1 VVVHLDLNTENAYF
15 HFVQATLTELQ
26 RHPRKVMRPLHSGK
40 SVVITEHGR
49 PIARI
54 IPEYETRTISMEEF
68 RSAIR
73 SGEISD
79 QAIVD
84 AVKESRE

>member
-1 VVVHLDLNTENAYF
+1 M
-15 HFVQATLTELQ
+15 QATLTELQ

-54 IPEYETRTISMEEF
+54 VPEVETRLVTLEEF
-68 RSAIR
+68 CASEMSDEAI
-73 SGEISD
+73 IK
-79 QAIVD
+79 AID
-84 AVKESRE
+84 EARE